1 VAADG
6 GPRISDVAAMPNE
19 RGGATPLAEALR
31 RYLSESGLAGRLEQA
46 SVIEAWPGLVGPVV
60 ASATKPLAVAADG
73 TLFVAVRTSA
83 WMAELAMMERDILAA
98 VNRRFASGEPENP
111 APERDRGRITRI
123 RWQLA
128 R

>member
-1 VAADG
+1 
-6 GPRISDVAAMPNE
+6 MPNE
-19 RGGATPLAEALR
+19 RRGATPLAEALR
-31 RYLSESGLAGRLEQA
+31 QFLSQSGLAGRLEQA

-60 ASATKPLAVAADG
+60 ASATRPLAVAADG

-98 VNRRFASGEPENP
+98 VNRRFAPE
-111 APERDRGRITRI
+111 AGALASAGSDRGRITRI